1 MKVKSSIR
9 SLARKDG
16 SYVVRRRG
24 HLYVINKKNPHWE
37 AQAAQLIAV
46 HMPDGEAVHV
56 PHSLVK
62 AVRKGYVKPR

>member
-1 MKVKSSIR
+1 MALPKVRTSRANTHARR
-9 SLARKDG
+9 SRK
-16 SYVVRRRG
+16 
-24 HLYVINKKNPHWE
+24 

-46 HMPDGEAVHV
+46 HMPDGEVVHV